1 MLKVYTGYNLNNL
14 KEIRSFEFTD
24 LTPPDE
30 IIEIITKVVNESNC
44 FSDNGMDLK
53 IKSNHPLVLATL
65 ETLAMESG
73 FNNHMIYY
81 YINEQGEYSSSHYEG
96 ELIVGDYF
104 PNSELL
110 ELKSRFFSKFYKKKT
125 KFCFKYYQNIY

>member
-104 PNSELL
+104 PNNELL
-110 ELKSRFFSKFYKKKT
+110 ELKNRFYRYFYKT
-125 KFCFKYYQNIY
+125 KRKLGYKD